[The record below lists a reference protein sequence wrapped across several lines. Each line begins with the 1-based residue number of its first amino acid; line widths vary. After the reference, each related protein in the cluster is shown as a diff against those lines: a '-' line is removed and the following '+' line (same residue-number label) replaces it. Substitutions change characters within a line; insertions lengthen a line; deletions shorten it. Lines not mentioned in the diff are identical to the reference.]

1 MLTEEKYILIMEEL
15 EKIRTNKDILEAIKS
30 QQELSE
36 ICRKAQ
42 AERYDLE
49 DIHYELL
56 KAGCAKAP
64 DGELTLGVNFDTEI
78 EHIEYINSLWLQ
90 DSEQIQRLREYSN
103 SIPEL
108 IKANNLQP
116 ILQDKMFNAFK
127 CTIDLNNK
135 LKQDRIN
142 LFSKE
147 YKEKM
152 QEYANEGI
160 LLYYLETPD
169 LPILHP
175 EITKD
180 DILDLFLVD
189 NCMSFKILFEHFISN
204 PNPSPSMR
212 RKAEDIVAMV
222 ENLNVGFYR
231 QAALTAFALIDS
243 EYRNCSNALNGFYE
257 AKKEIKTSK
266 NKSQRITELLTWI
279 DEDDFIE
286 RWEIIESHYKKMVT
300 SKEEAV
306 IDRNLLVHGEYYDDK
321 LDITEYDVI
330 KLILLFINI
339 RQISDYVQIYCD
351 MVKNIHIYS
360 LSYLAHKLKNIK

>member
-1 MLTEEKYILIMEEL
+1 MLTEEKYKLIMEESI
-15 EKIRTNKDILEAIKS
+15 KIRTSKVILEAIKS

-42 AERYDLE
+42 TERYDLE

-56 KAGCAKAP
+56 KAGCAKVP
-64 DGELTLGVNFDTEI
+64 DGELTLGVNFDTEFKL
-78 EHIEYINSLWLQ
+78 IEYINYLWLQ
-90 DSEQIQRLREYSN
+90 DSDQIQKLREYFN
-103 SIPEL
+103 TIPEL
-108 IKANNLQP
+108 IEANNLQP

-135 LKQDRIN
+135 LKQDRFN

-152 QEYANEGI
+152 EEYANEGI

-175 EITKD
+175 EITKE

-189 NCMSFKILFEHFISN
+189 NCMSFKIMFENFISN

-257 AKKEIKTSK
+257 AKKEIKHLKDKTE
-266 NKSQRITELLTWI
+266 RIDELLKWI

-286 RWEIIESHYKKMVT
+286 RWKLIEKHYKKMVT
-300 SKEEAV
+300 SKEKAI
-306 IDRNLLVHGEYYDDK
+306 IDRNLLVHGEYYNDK
-321 LDITEYDVI
+321 LDITEHDVI

-339 RQISDYVQIYCD
+339 RQVSDYVQIYCD

-360 LSYLAHKLKNIK
+360 ISYLAHKLKNIK